1 MSDDRGFEINDRRR
15 FTPGSGTGNGG
26 GPHPDPEG
34 MEQDE
39 DMAPLEVTVQGV
51 LRFAIEMLSNRA
63 WVSMGLTP
71 NPLTGKLEKDITE
84 AKRAIDILGDLAR
97 HAEPGAEPD
106 ERRDLRNMLA
116 DLRVNFIRQSGSQ

>member
-1 MSDDRGFEINDRRR
+1 MSEDRGFEINDRRR
-15 FTPGSGTGNGG
+15 FTPTNGSENGDG
-26 GPHPDPEG
+26 GHPDLEADEP
-34 MEQDE
+34 DE

-63 WVSMGLTP
+63 WVSLGLVP
-71 NPLTGKLEKDITE
+71 NPMNGKIEQDLTE

-106 ERRDLRNMLA
+106 EKRDLRNMLA
-116 DLRVNFIRQSGSQ
+116 DLRVNFIRQSGS